1 MIRFWKWPR
10 RAEPTGDPDQL
21 SAQARARIVDL
32 TSGVAGDAEWQAF
45 EKWSSSS
52 RAHEEAARDALAT
65 WQVLDCMP
73 HLADLEKPRPV
84 HAAYLANRFKE
95 PSRARWLIVPLTAGA
110 FALLFVFG
118 GPVMKT
124 HLEPGTVTTASAE
137 IKQLRLADGSIVS
150 LGGLSRVTVDF
161 NRTSRDVH
169 LLEGQGFFKIA
180 KDPRR
185 PFIVHAR
192 KGQIT
197 AVGTEFNVHEGPDG
211 VTVSVQ
217 EGVVQVTGNQ
227 GGDGAKSWVALVRQG
242 QEMVYNTTGL
252 VVPVHDASVG
262 HATAWQQQRLEYEE
276 ASLETIVTDLN
287 RFTKLTFVI
296 ADSDLN
302 NLRLTAAFDV
312 DHVDALLQ
320 AMERSLPVTITRVSS
335 DTVVLRHRET
345 TKASS

>member
-1 MIRFWKWPR
+1 MIRFWKWPGR
-10 RAEPTGDPDQL
+10 TKQEGDPDQL
-21 SAQARARIVDL
+21 GAQARAWIVDL
-32 TSGVAGDAEWQAF
+32 TSGVAGDAERRAF

-52 RAHEEAARDALAT
+52 PVHEEAARDALAT
-65 WQVLDCMP
+65 WQVMECMP

-84 HAAYLANRFKE
+84 HATYLANRFRE
-95 PSRARWLIVPLTAGA
+95 RSRVRWLIAPLAAGA
-110 FALLFVFG
+110 FALLFIMG
-118 GPVMKT
+118 GPSLKPQ
-124 HLEPGTVTTASAE
+124 HEPGTIATANAE
-137 IKQLRLADGSIVS
+137 IKQLRLTDGSIVN
-150 LGGLSRVTVDF
+150 LGGASRVTVDF
-161 NRTSRDVH
+161 NHSSRDVH

-180 KDPRR
+180 KDPAR

-217 EGVVQVTGNQ
+217 EGVVRVTGDQ
-227 GGDGAKSWVALVRQG
+227 GDNPEKGWVALVRQG

-262 HATAWQQQRLEYEE
+262 HATAWQERRLEYEE

-302 NLRLTAAFDV
+302 SLRLTAAFDV
-312 DHVDALLQ
+312 DHVDVLLH
-320 AMERSLPVTITRVSS
+320 AMERSLPLTITRISS
-335 DTVVLRHRET
+335 DTVVLRHRGAA
-345 TKASS
+345 KDSS